1 MKKTLAATFLLVLL
15 LAVLAVFFLHPK
27 GGEEGRPPYTFTRD
41 WLDKGNLWVFDQPP
55 PGYLEEVGATGTA
68 FSVYYGGVNEEERD
82 YVETLHRHGFKV
94 TANFPTVQ
102 SKTTENLRL
111 RAEAAKR
118 DIYGNPI
125 QFLGE
130 KDLYEMCG
138 NHPLWREFLISRIE
152 EQARGGVDGILI
164 DEPGEL
170 GNCFCDYCM
179 QAFNDYLA
187 EHYSPEELQRLFG
200 ITDLSSFSYRE
211 YLLDHGGEHYWDDPN
226 PQLQVAYL
234 EARYWSRREFIAELI
249 QRARQAAGWDIPV
262 TANTYGLMPNQQ
274 IFVPLLDFVIF
285 EIPVTSEVNP
295 TIRYLRPLPGKN
307 LTTYLL
313 AEALDPEKPFS
324 AFPDVFE
331 LLHLSEDEWWL
342 WRHWLAEARACGA
355 SFMLPYR
362 AYVYGG
368 GSYILEADK
377 ISPYTRFFAGHPQ
390 YYENLERAATV
401 ALLHDLHSTLT
412 NRYTWQANL
421 AWESFENLGMLL
433 QEAHVPFEVLYRGD
447 GIFVQKSL
455 TLEDLRKYGAI
466 IIPRYYDLDSGL
478 QALLSQYSSLGGK
491 VVRCEDFPRDELLVP
506 TLKGLVADLGLETN
520 ASGDLGVVVYRRGDS
535 LLLHLLNYS
544 YDRGTRD
551 FLDLTDLQFTLT
563 VPEGVRLEGKTLKL
577 VSPDAPESTLEY
589 TLENGR
595 VTFTVPNLHCYSLV
609 SFE

>member
-211 YLLDHGGEHYWDDPN
+211 YLLAHGGEHYWDDPN

-362 AYVYGG
+362 AYVCGG
-368 GSYILEADK
+368 GSYTLEVDK

-455 TLEDLRKYGAI
+455 TLEDLRKYRAI
-466 IIPRYYDLDSGL
+466 IIPRYYDLDSEL

-491 VVRCEDFPRDELLVP
+491 VVRCEDLPRDELLVP